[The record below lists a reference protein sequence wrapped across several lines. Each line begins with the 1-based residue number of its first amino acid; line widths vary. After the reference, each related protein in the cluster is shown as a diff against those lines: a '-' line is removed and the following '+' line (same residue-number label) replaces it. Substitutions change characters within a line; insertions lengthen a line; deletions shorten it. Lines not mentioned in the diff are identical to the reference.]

1 MAQGDDKIESEITQ
15 EPQGETGQPSGLLK
29 SVEAIKMVRGRG
41 DIASDGGG
49 TGRSD
54 TNDNQNAV

>member
-1 MAQGDDKIESEITQ
+1 MAQGDEKIEHETAQ
-15 EPQGETGQPSGLLK
+15 EPQGEAGQPSGLLK

-54 TNDNQNAV
+54 SNDNQNAV

>member
-1 MAQGDDKIESEITQ
+1 MAQGDGKIESDSEH
-15 EPQGETGQPSGLLK
+15 EPQGESKQSSGLLK
-29 SVEAIKMVRGRG
+29 SVEAIKIARGRG
-41 DIASDGGG
+41 DVASDGGG